1 MLIFFGVIR
10 NSGREKCS
18 LCLGHLVQQ
27 VLSYRLLLHLHRDA
41 VGGIVALHVDELS
54 LIGGHAHH
62 PLLPVQGKAD
72 GGRMFGKVNIETRD
86 LNRMW
91 MKVFPIL

>member
-1 MLIFFGVIR
+1 MLFFFFAVIR
-10 NSGREKCS
+10 NSGKEKCS

-54 LIGGHAHH
+54 LVGGHAHH
-62 PLLPVQGKAD
+62 PLLPVQTEAD
-72 GGRMFGKVNIETRD
+72 GGRSLAR
-86 LNRMW
+86 
-91 MKVFPIL
+91 